1 MNRLLATALLGAGS
15 FLPLAAMNAP
25 AEAVSQGQNPD
36 VTTTTTTV
44 SADGEVTTV
53 TTTRNN
59 DNKCGKSHTDL
70 LNINIKARVDW
81 QGTWREDDMDDSNSG
96 FAGKYLMMRLDGR
109 IVDGLTY
116 SWRQRFNKSAFDSSF
131 FDATDWLTVTYETSG
146 FDFSAG
152 KQIVAI
158 GGWEYDRNP
167 VDLYS
172 TGVFWQNVGCY
183 QLGASIGY
191 RFSENDH
198 LLAQVTQSMFHT
210 HENRNM
216 YGYNLM
222 WRGTHG
228 PWQALYSA
236 NLNEYAP
243 GKYIGYLMLGNRF
256 APGPFEIELDLMNRA
271 GSHQAFWLRDCSV
284 IGEIAYRPTPAWR
297 IHGKMTYDVN
307 HTKSA
312 ADLYVLPGTELKMA
326 GGGIEF
332 YPLKKKRTSLRLHA
346 NCYHSWGKNSNAAD
360 LMQKGTTVLDFG
372 VSWDMNVLN
381 IK

>member
-1 MNRLLATALLGAGS
+1 MNRLLATALIGAGS
-15 FLPLAAMNAP
+15 FLPLAALNEP
-25 AEAVSQGQNPD
+25 AEAASSEKSPV
-36 VTTTTTTV
+36 VTTTTTKV

-53 TTTRNN
+53 TTTHTETSYDKPR
-59 DNKCGKSHTDL
+59 TDL
-70 LNINIKARVDW
+70 LNIDIRARVDW
-81 QGTWREDDMDDSNSG
+81 QGTWQDGSMDDSNSG

-109 IVDGLTY
+109 IIDGLTY

-131 FDATDWLTVTYETSG
+131 FDATDWLTVTYETAG

-183 QLGASIGY
+183 QLGASAGY
-191 RFSENDH
+191 KLSPNDH
-198 LLAQVTQSMFHT
+198 ILAQATQSMFHT
-210 HENRNM
+210 KENRNM
-216 YGYNLM
+216 YGYNLL

-228 PWQALYSA
+228 LWQALYSV

-243 GKYIGYLMLGNRF
+243 GKYISYIMLGNRF
-256 APGPFEIELDLMNRA
+256 APGPFEIEFDLMNRA
-271 GSHQAFWLRDCSV
+271 SSHQAFWLRDCSV

-307 HTKSA
+307 NTHSA

-372 VSWDMNVLN
+372 ISWDMNVLN
-381 IK
+381 LK